1 MTRRI
6 FSSCRGQGMVEFAL
20 ILPFLL
26 LIMLGVMD
34 VGYALLNQHVV
45 TKLSREGSNL
55 ISRDTTLEDAAF
67 IIRSLTARPVNFD
80 DGSSRVFFS
89 VIRQGNVLNT
99 ANYGEDILA
108 ARHNAGTLSATG
120 VASFIQTGGGSYRA
134 EPNFEAINPDTD
146 ARLQISNMPPNLVLA
161 PGGVIYVTEVFTRH
175 EMITPL
181 NRFGV
186 TLPDTLYSVSFF

>member
-1 MTRRI
+1 MTKRTFAR
-6 FSSCRGQGMVEFAL
+6 CDGQGLVEFAM

-45 TKLSREGSNL
+45 TKLTREGSNL

-67 IIRSLTARPVNFD
+67 ILKSMSSRPINFD

-89 VIRQGNVLNT
+89 VIRQGAVLGT
-99 ANYGEDILA
+99 ANYQRDILYQ
-108 ARHNAGTLSATG
+108 RHDTGTLSG
-120 VASFIQTGGGSYRA
+120 SGIRSFIDTPGGNYHGA
-134 EPNFEAINPDTD
+134 PNFEAYNSDTD
-146 ARLQISNMPPNLVLA
+146 TSLRISNMPDELVLA
-161 PGGVIYVTEVFTRH
+161 PGGMVYVTEVFTRH
-175 EMITPL
+175 AMITPL

-186 TLPDTLYSVSFF
+186 TLPDTLYSIAYF